1 MKKNLMSVIILA
13 LVFANFVLTAIL
25 IFTVLPE
32 TKKANNLIDK
42 VCEAISLDLNSGAA
56 TSSAKLPQDLIED
69 YALNED
75 GKTLTIN
82 FAQAE
87 DGQGHFLVCGIS
99 LSLNN
104 QSAGYEKYGADLSSK
119 KNIILADINTIVGKY
134 TMEEFNE
141 DKQAVYDEIL
151 EELQAKFGADYIVG
165 INFTSSLVQ

>member
-13 LVFANFVLTAIL
+13 LVFANFILTAIL

-42 VCEAISLDLNSGAA
+42 VCEAINLDLNSGAA
-56 TSSAKLPQDLIED
+56 TSSTNLPQDQIED
-69 YALNED
+69 FALNED

-82 FAQAE
+82 FAQSDDDKA
-87 DGQGHFLVCGIS
+87 HYLVCGIS

-104 QSAGYEKYGADLSSK
+104 KSEGYKKYGADLSAK
-119 KNIILADINTIVGKY
+119 KNIILADVNTIVGKY
-134 TMEEFNE
+134 TMEEYNN
-141 DKQAVYDEIL
+141 DKQAIYDEIL